1 MTQKPKKSVGV
12 RVYLLFSAL
21 AAVFVGVLVQF
32 GIDDWKQTAIWAGLT
47 FIVVLVAIAT
57 MALSVKDDDFDGST
71 PRLYNKP
78 PKK

>member
-12 RVYLLFSAL
+12 RAYLLFSAL